1 MKKLITATLAI
12 VLLFSASDL
21 FAQKGKF
28 QAVFIFNFYKQME
41 WPAKYK
47 NTEFVIGILGKSEVK
62 PMLEK
67 LTTSRTSGGRTR
79 FVIKQFNT
87 PSQISKCQMLYI
99 PSNQSAK
106 FNEVT
111 RKLRGTS
118 TLVITEKAGLG
129 GRGAGINFVKIN
141 RRLRFEMNRSS
152 LRKAHIEVSQ
162 MLKTL
167 AILI

>member
-1 MKKLITATLAI
+1 MKKIITASLI
-12 VLLFSASDL
+12 VLLMFSASDI

-47 NTEFVIGILGKSEVK
+47 NSEFVIGILGSSEVK

-67 LTTSRTSGGRTR
+67 LTTSRTSGGKTR
-79 FVIKQFNT
+79 FVIKQFNST
-87 PSQISKCQMLYI
+87 SDISKCQMLYI
-99 PSNQSAK
+99 PSGQSAK
-106 FNEVT
+106 FNDVT

-118 TLVITEKAGLG
+118 TLIITEKAGLG
-129 GRGAGINFVKIN
+129 GRGAGVNFVKIN
-141 RRLRFEMNRSS
+141 QRLRFELNTSS
-152 LRKAHIEVSQ
+152 IKQAHIEVSS
-162 MLKTL
+162 MLKSL